1 MPELPSKVDGASK
14 AGVTYVMGQVEE
26 TIIQLFGAI
35 LLSPLLIGI
44 YSNLK
49 SRIELRRG
57 ASIFQ
62 PYYDIFKLLKKETV
76 VPSNSSYV
84 FLIAPYVVF
93 GIYLLIS
100 LVVPVIMP
108 IPIYFTATVDFLG
121 GALLFALAAFIK
133 YLAGMDSG
141 SNFTTM
147 SVARSVSFNY
157 FAEGT
162 LITVFFSVALITN
175 TNNPYVTNSF
185 LVSHPS
191 AYLDLDHIFAMVAF
205 FMLFIFESGRI
216 PVESSGL
223 MELGMLEEGLN
234 YEYSGKLLAIL
245 KWGSYMKQFL
255 LGSVFLNVFL
265 IPWGLFTGPL
275 GGLLDIVVMM
285 GKWLI
290 LIAALLIIETSL
302 AKLRLFKIQDYLAVA
317 FTLSLLFLIFSV
329 MMR

>member
-1 MPELPSKVDGASK
+1 MELLV
-14 AGVTYVMGQVEE
+14 E
-26 TIIQLFGAI
+26 TIIQLFGVV
-35 LLSPLLIGI
+35 LLSPLFIGI

-49 SRIELRRG
+49 SKIELKKG
-57 ASIFQ
+57 PSILQ
-62 PYYDIFKLLKKETV
+62 PYHDILKLLKKETV
-76 VPSNSSYV
+76 VPENSS
-84 FLIAPYVVF
+84 FIFIMAPYVVF
-93 GIYLLIS
+93 GVYCLIS
-100 LVVPVIMP
+100 LVIPVIIP
-108 IPIYFTATVDFLG
+108 VPIYFTATVDFLG

-133 YLAGMDSG
+133 YLAAMDSG

-175 TNNPYVTNSF
+175 TINPYTTNSF

-191 AYLDLDHIFAMVAF
+191 AYLDLDHIFAIVAF

-223 MELGMLEEGLN
+223 MELGMIDDGLN

-255 LGSVFLNVFL
+255 LGSVLLNVFL
-265 IPWGLFTGPL
+265 IPWGLSTGFP
-275 GGLLDIVVMM
+275 GELLDLVVMA
-285 GKWLI
+285 GKWFF
-290 LIAALLIIETSL
+290 LIAILLIIETSM
-302 AKLRLFKIQDYLAVA
+302 AKLRLFKVQDYLATA
-317 FTLSLLFLIFSV
+317 FTFSFLFLVFSV
-329 MMR
+329 MIR